1 MVFTVDFRRENR
13 RRALFDIV
21 ILGRGTWAA
30 ARLATRVKGQTLAQT
45 IEQLRLNA
53 RVLLQDK
60 IVQMFGRRKSA
71 KP

>member
-1 MVFTVDFRRENR
+1 MFTVEFRRENR

-60 IVQMFGRRKSA
+60 IVQNVRSSERAA

>member
-1 MVFTVDFRRENR
+1 VFTVEFRRENR

-30 ARLATRVKGQTLAQT
+30 ARLATRVKGQTLTQT

-60 IVQMFGRRKSA
+60 IE
-71 KP
+71 